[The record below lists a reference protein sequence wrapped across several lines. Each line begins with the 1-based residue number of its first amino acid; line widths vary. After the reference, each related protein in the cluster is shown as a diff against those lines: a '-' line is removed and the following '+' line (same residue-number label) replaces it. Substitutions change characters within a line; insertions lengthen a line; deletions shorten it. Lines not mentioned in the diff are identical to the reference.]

1 MPLIQLND
9 LTRTYKSGDTNQA
22 VLNKISLSIEPA
34 TFVGLHGR
42 SGSGKTTLLQILG
55 CIDPF
60 DSGSYHLDGQSISTL
75 SYSELSNLR
84 KHKIGFIFQNFNLI
98 STMTA
103 FENVEFPLVL
113 LDYPAKER
121 QKMTNEILKSVG
133 LEGFENRFPEQLSGG
148 QRQRVSIARALVKK
162 PLLVIADEPTANL
175 DEENSNNIA
184 RLLLELQ
191 KNLGVTIICS
201 SHDRMFLDNCDL
213 KISIKDGMAIKS

>member
-9 LTRTYKSGDTNQA
+9 LSRTYKSGDTNQA
-22 VLNKISLSIEPA
+22 VLKGISLSIDPG
-34 TFVGLHGR
+34 TFIGLHGR

-60 DSGSYHLDGQSISTL
+60 DSGSYHLDGQSISNL
-75 SYSELSNLR
+75 SYSELANLR

-103 FENVEFPLVL
+103 FENVEFPLIL
-113 LDYPAKER
+113 LDYPAKDR
-121 QKMTNEILKSVG
+121 QKMVCDILKSVG

-148 QRQRVSIARALVKK
+148 QRQRVSIARALIKK

-175 DEENSNNIA
+175 DEENSDNIA
-184 RLLLELQ
+184 RLLLDLQ
-191 KNLGVTIICS
+191 KNLGITIVCS
-201 SHDRMFLDNCDL
+201 SHDRMFLENCDM
-213 KISIKDGMAIKS
+213 KISIKDGMVIKS

>member
-1 MPLIQLND
+1 MPLIQLSD
-9 LTRTYKSGDTNQA
+9 LSRTYKSGDTNQA
-22 VLNKISLSIEPA
+22 VLKKISLSIEPG

-75 SYSELSNLR
+75 SYPELSNLR

-103 FENVEFPLVL
+103 FENVEFPLIL
-113 LDYPAKER
+113 LDYPVKDR
-121 QKMTNEILKSVG
+121 QKMTYEILKSVG

-184 RLLLELQ
+184 RLLLDLQ
-191 KNLGVTIICS
+191 KNLGVTIVCS

-213 KISIKDGMAIKS
+213 KISIKDGTAIES